1 MAPYSLYNYGL
12 WYLKDELCGDSKWGL
27 HRDYMGIVEGY
38 IGAMGNLRFFINRNA
53 LRMLLKYMEN

>member
-1 MAPYSLYNYGL
+1 
-12 WYLKDELCGDSKWGL
+12 
-27 HRDYMGIVEGY
+27 MGIVEGY